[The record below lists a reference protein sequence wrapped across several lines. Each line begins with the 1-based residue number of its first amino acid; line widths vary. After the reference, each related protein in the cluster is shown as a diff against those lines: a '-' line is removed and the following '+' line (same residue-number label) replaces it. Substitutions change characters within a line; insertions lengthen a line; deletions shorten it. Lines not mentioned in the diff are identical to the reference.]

1 MTKHLYVL
9 DFVSG
14 SRYHTEFDVDD
25 ASKDY
30 YSNIDEDEFKDMDI
44 NEKAV
49 EVMDYYGL
57 HVDGC
62 EFMVTDKALE
72 EKELV

>member
-25 ASKDY
+25 ASKEY
-30 YSNIDEDEFKDMDI
+30 YENVRDEFEDMDI
-44 NEKAV
+44 SEKAV

-57 HVDGC
+57 HVEGC
-62 EFMVTDKALE
+62 EFMVTDNPVE
-72 EKELV
+72 EKELA